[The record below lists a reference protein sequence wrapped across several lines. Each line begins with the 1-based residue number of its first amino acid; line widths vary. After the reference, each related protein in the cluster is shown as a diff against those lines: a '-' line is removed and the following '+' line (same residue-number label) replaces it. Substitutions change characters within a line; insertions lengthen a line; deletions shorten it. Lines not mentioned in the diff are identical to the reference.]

1 MASLQTNRRLGVF
14 LQYTQ
19 MAIGILINLLYT
31 PIMIK
36 MLGKN
41 EYGIYSSV
49 ASIISYLNI
58 FSLGFNAT
66 YIKFYSKYKKKN
78 DEDGIKKLNTLY
90 LSVFCVLGSVV
101 LVCGSILT
109 NNVSI
114 MFNETYSAADL
125 ELAKKLMF
133 LLTINLTISFPA
145 SLFSSYISSQERFIF
160 QKLIT
165 TGRTVI
171 SPLMNIILLYSGFGS
186 IGLVITTTSISIL
199 VDIINITFCF
209 TKLKMRFKLGRVESG
224 LAKELLVF
232 SFFIAI
238 NQIIDQINW
247 QTDKIIL
254 GKMINST
261 AVAVYSVSAT
271 INSLYMHF
279 STAISYIYTPT
290 VHKIH
295 TANEPP
301 EKINENLT
309 KVFIDVG
316 RVQYFILMLI
326 LTGFIFFGRYFLQ
339 IWMGFEYTA
348 NELAII
354 YAVALILMS
363 SSTIPLIQ
371 NLGIEIQRAK
381 DKHKFRSVVY
391 LIVAL
396 LNVALSILFCLKWGI
411 IGVTVGTLFS
421 NIVGTFL
428 IMNIYYHK
436 KVEINIPKFWK
447 EIGKATLGMLP
458 AILIGALFMIF
469 VKITNIWLFFTLIAV
484 YSISYLLSI
493 YFFSFN
499 KNEKGFIQ
507 GIFKFIK
514 KIFIKP
520 KKANVW
526 KK

>member
-19 MAIGILINLLYT
+19 MAIGILINLIYT
-31 PIMIK
+31 PIMINI
-36 MLGKN
+36 LGKN

-66 YIKFYSKYKKKN
+66 YIKFYSKYKKNN

-90 LSVFCVLGSVV
+90 LSVFCILGTIVFI
-101 LVCGSILT
+101 CGMLLT

-114 MFNETYSAADL
+114 MYNETYSAADL

-145 SLFSSYISSQERFIF
+145 SLFTSYISSQERFIF

-165 TGRTVI
+165 TGRTII
-171 SPLMNIILLYSGFGS
+171 SPMMNIILLYSGFGS
-186 IGLVITTTSISIL
+186 LGLVVTTTTISIL

-209 TKLKMRFKLGRVESG
+209 TKLKMRFKLGKIESG
-224 LAKELLVF
+224 LGKELFVF
-232 SFFIAI
+232 TFFIAI

-261 AVAVYSVSAT
+261 AVAVYSVAST
-271 INSLYMHF
+271 INSMYIHF

-290 VHKIH
+290 IHKIY
-295 TANEPP
+295 TANDPP
-301 EKINENLT
+301 EKINEHLT

-316 RVQYFILMLI
+316 RVQFFILMLI
-326 LTGFIFFGRYFLQ
+326 LTGFIFFGQYFLK
-339 IWMGFEYTA
+339 IWMGHEYT
-348 NELAII
+348 NSELSVI
-354 YAVALILMS
+354 YTLCLLLMA
-363 SSTIPLIQ
+363 SSTVPLIQ

-381 DKHKFRSVVY
+381 DKHKFRSIVY
-391 LIVAL
+391 LIVAI
-396 LNVALSILFCLKWGI
+396 LNVALSIFFCYKWGV

-421 NIVGTFL
+421 NITGTFI

-436 KVEINIPKFWK
+436 KVDINIPKFWK
-447 EIGKATLGMLP
+447 EIGKATLGMIP
-458 AILIGALFMIF
+458 AILIGVLIMLF
-469 VKITNIWLFFTLIAV
+469 VNITNIFMFFALVVV
-484 YSISYLLSI
+484 YAISYLISI

-499 KNEKGFIQ
+499 KNEKNFIN
-507 GIFKFIK
+507 GILKFIK

-520 KKANVW
+520 KKEVAW
-526 KK
+526 KN

>member
-1 MASLQTNRRLGVF
+1 MDSLQKNRRFGVV

-19 MAIGILINLLYT
+19 MAINIIINLLYT

-49 ASIISYLNI
+49 ASIISYLSI

-66 YIKFYSKYKKKN
+66 YIKFYSKYKKNN

-90 LSVFCVLGSVV
+90 LSVFCILGAIVLI
-101 LVCGSILT
+101 CGFILSG
-109 NNVSI
+109 NASI

-125 ELAKKLMF
+125 TLAKKLMF
-133 LLTINLTISFPA
+133 LLTINLAISFPA
-145 SLFSSYISSQERFIF
+145 SLFSSYISSQEKFIF

-165 TGRTVI
+165 TGRTI
-171 SPLMNIILLYSGFGS
+171 LSPLVNIILLYSGFGS
-186 IGLVITTTSISIL
+186 IGIVLTTTSISIL
-199 VDIINITFCF
+199 VDIINITFCL
-209 TKLKMRFKLGRVESG
+209 TKLKMRFKLGKVENG
-224 LAKELLVF
+224 LAKELLIF

-271 INSLYMHF
+271 INNLYMNF
-279 STAISYIYTPT
+279 STAISNIYTPSI
-290 VHKIH
+290 HKIY
-295 TANEPP
+295 TSNEPT
-301 EKINENLT
+301 EKVNENLT
-309 KVFIDVG
+309 KIFVNVG
-316 RVQYFILMLI
+316 RVQFFILMLI
-326 LTGFIFFGRYFLQ
+326 FTGFIFFGQYFLR
-339 IWMGFEYTA
+339 IWMGFEYSA
-348 NELAII
+348 SELNII
-354 YAVALILMS
+354 YFITIILMA
-363 SSTIPLIQ
+363 SSTVPLIQ
-371 NLGIEIQRAK
+371 NIGIEIQRAK

-391 LIVAL
+391 LIVAI
-396 LNVALSILFCLKWGI
+396 LNIGISILFCYKWNI
-411 IGVTVGTLFS
+411 LGVTVGTLFS

-436 KVEINIPKFWK
+436 KVDINIPLFWK
-447 EIGKATLGMLP
+447 EIASSALGMLP
-458 AILIGALFMIF
+458 AIIFGVLIMLF
-469 VKITNIWLFFTLIAV
+469 VKITSVWIFLALVVAYTIVFIT
-484 YSISYLLSI
+484 SI

-499 KNEKGFIQ
+499 KHEKSLVSS
-507 GIFKFIK
+507 IFKFIK

-520 KKANVW
+520 KRENVW
-526 KK
+526 KN